1 MTPESSGRGGV
12 AIWRE
17 TGILLLVALLAATAA
32 WALRTPRWPLRA
44 QPVFYQQEWAA
55 PLVTAGTA
63 LQLFHDGQHH
73 FVDTRPLELP
83 QAPHIPGAFSIRP
96 TSFADDLLAASDF
109 IFPEDAIVLYGTGDL
124 APVSS
129 VAARFQER
137 GYADVVIMVGGLAA
151 WRTAGGPVSGGAAHD

>member
-1 MTPESSGRGGV
+1 MTRGESRRGAA
-12 AIWRE
+12 AIWRQ
-17 TGILLLVALLAATAA
+17 TGLLLLAALLAATAA

-44 QPVFYQQEWAA
+44 EPALYAQEWAA
-55 PLVTAGTA
+55 PLITAGTA
-63 LQLFHDGQHH
+63 LQLYHEGKHH
-73 FVDTRPLELP
+73 FVDTRQLELP

-109 IFPEDAIVLYGTGDL
+109 MFPSDAFVLYGTDDL

-137 GYADVVIMVGGLAA
+137 GYPDVEIMVGGLEA
-151 WRTAGGPVSGGAAHD
+151 WRTAGGPVSGEATRE

>member
-1 MTPESSGRGGV
+1 MSREASGRGV
-12 AIWRE
+12 ATIWRE
-17 TGILLLVALLAATAA
+17 SGILLLAALLAATAA

-44 QPVFYQQEWAA
+44 QPVFYQQEWSA
-55 PLVTAGTA
+55 PLITADAA
-63 LQLFHDGQHH
+63 LQLFHQGRHH
-73 FVDTRPLELP
+73 FVDTRELELP
-83 QAPHIPGAFSIRP
+83 QAAHIPGAFSIRP

-137 GYADVVIMVGGLAA
+137 GYADVVIMVGGLTA
-151 WRTAGGPVSGGAAHD
+151 WRTAGGPVSGEAAHD